1 MVLPGRPARRDLG
14 DPRPRTGFMAFVS
27 AVAFVVCIS
36 VMVLLAEPPGVIV
49 AIIVVVVAGVLLS
62 TFVPSSLWGRARWRR
77 RQGSH
82 RRSSPPAGTTDPIA
96 DLES

>member
-1 MVLPGRPARRDLG
+1 
-14 DPRPRTGFMAFVS
+14 
-27 AVAFVVCIS
+27 
-36 VMVLLAEPPGVIV
+36 LAEPPGVIV